1 MTFGF
6 CPIPLI
12 MLLYNITIGID
23 KEVELEWL
31 QWMKTEHI
39 PEVMKTKLFYDFKI
53 YKVLQDQDEDNIS
66 YSVQYLAQ
74 TLDHVTLYFEKFAPA
89 ILEKLR
95 LRFKDKHVA
104 FMTLLEEV

>member
-1 MTFGF
+1 
-6 CPIPLI
+6 

-23 KEVELEWL
+23 RDVEMEWL
-31 QWMKTEHI
+31 RWMKTEHI
-39 PEVMKTKLFYDFKI
+39 PEVMSTNLFYDYKI
-53 YKVLQDQDEDNIS
+53 YKVLHDEDDGDIS

-74 TLDHVTLYFEKFAPA
+74 TLDQVNLYFEKFAPA
-89 ILEKLR
+89 LLEKLR

>member
-1 MTFGF
+1 MTLGF
-6 CPIPLI
+6 CPIPLN

-23 KEVELEWL
+23 REVEGEWL
-31 QWMKTEHI
+31 QWMKAEHI
-39 PEVMKTKLFYDFKI
+39 PEVMKTNLFYDFKI

-74 TLDHVTLYFEKFAPA
+74 TLDHVTLYFEKFAPS

>member
-1 MTFGF
+1 
-6 CPIPLI
+6 

-23 KEVELEWL
+23 RDVEMEWL
-31 QWMKTEHI
+31 RWMKTEHI
-39 PEVMKTKLFYDFKI
+39 PEVMNTRLFYDFKI
-53 YKVLQDQDEDNIS
+53 YKVLHDEDDGDIS

-74 TLDHVTLYFEKFAPA
+74 TLDQVNLYFEKFAPA
-89 ILEKLR
+89 LLEKLR

>member
-1 MTFGF
+1 MTLGF
-6 CPIPLI
+6 CPIPLN

-23 KEVELEWL
+23 KEVEGEWLEW
-31 QWMKTEHI
+31 MKAEHI
-39 PEVMKTKLFYDFKI
+39 PEVMKTNLFYDFKI

-74 TLDHVTLYFEKFAPA
+74 TLDHVTLYFEKFAPS

>member
-1 MTFGF
+1 MTIRF
-6 CPIPLI
+6 CPIPLS
-12 MLLYNITIGID
+12 MLLYNITVGID
-23 KEVELEWL
+23 KEVEIEWL
-31 QWMKTEHI
+31 NWMKTEHI
-39 PEVMKTKLFYDFKI
+39 PEVMNTNLFYDFKI
-53 YKVLQDQDEDNIS
+53 YKVLHDQDDENIS

-74 TLDHVTLYFEKFAPA
+74 TLDQVTTYFEKFAPA